1 MDKVVIKEC
10 DNMTTTHGVH
20 LHLIYVYT
28 CENPLLRGGGVNCPS
43 FVEKFPPYKHLN
55 FYWMVLVEPIF
66 WP

>member
-28 CENPLLRGGGVNCPS
+28 CENPLLGGGGKLS
-43 FVEKFPPYKHLN
+43 FLR
-55 FYWMVLVEPIF
+55 
-66 WP
+66 